1 MQWRRM
7 RLFRP
12 ADPIVNPAFPLR
24 KYVGMQCYKSYCK
37 ITVTSVDTLCKVK
50 GINPYKFEK

>member
-1 MQWRRM
+1 M